1 MRGFVSNGM
10 HRRGERGESSTEVG
24 DLSRETS
31 DHSVLIYFAL
41 VFVISWGASFLIL
54 GPGGF
59 PLRAE
64 EFESLRLLP
73 HPAAVFMR

>member
-1 MRGFVSNGM
+1 
-10 HRRGERGESSTEVG
+10 
-24 DLSRETS
+24 
-31 DHSVLIYFAL
+31 VLIYFAL
-41 VFVISWGASFLIL
+41 VFVISWGGSFLIL

-64 EFESLRLLP
+64 EFESLGLVP